1 MNAHSADGSVVI
13 VGAGIIGLACAHYL
27 AADGYK
33 VTVLDKGT
41 IAGACSHG
49 NCGHI
54 LPSHILPLNAPGA
67 IKTAIFSLFDKNAP
81 FRVKPQ
87 FNTPFWNWMF
97 QFARHCTHSKM
108 LAGARH
114 LQQILDSAFNEYEK
128 LISDKVID
136 CGWQKSGLLYV
147 FKSQAALDGFSKTDA
162 LLSDEFGLAAKR
174 LEAEEL
180 TVFDKALKPD
190 LSGGYLYENDA
201 LLRPEMLAK
210 SWSNY
215 LKTRGVVF
223 VENCNV
229 TGVEKSGK
237 NVAKLV
243 TSMGNV
249 DVDQLVVATGALT
262 GEFAKQLECVVP
274 VLAGKGYSITV
285 PRPDVCPRTAIVL
298 PEKNVAITPFADG
311 LRIGSMMEFVGFDD
325 SLPEYRMVQLRSSAK
340 NYLRAD
346 ISGEG
351 EQWFGW
357 RPMTWDTLPII
368 GRLQSYS
375 NVAVATGHGMM
386 GVMQAPATGRLIA
399 EIIGE
404 RTCHIPDAPYSL
416 ARF

>member
-67 IKTAIFSLFDKNAP
+67 LKTAILSLFDKSAP

-108 LAGARH
+108 LTGARH

-136 CGWQKSGLLYV
+136 CGWQKSGLLYI

-174 LEAEEL
+174 FEAEEL

-229 TGVEKSGK
+229 TGVERSGK

-243 TSMGNV
+243 TSLGSV

-262 GEFAKQLECVVP
+262 GEFAKQLECAVP

-285 PRPDVCPRTAIVL
+285 PRPDACPRTAIVL
-298 PEKNVAITPFADG
+298 PETNVAITPFADG
-311 LRIGSMMEFVGFDD
+311 LRIGSMMEFVGFDN
-325 SLPEYRMVQLRSSAK
+325 SLPEYRMAQLRSSAK

-346 ISGEG
+346 ISGQE

-368 GRLQSYS
+368 DRLSSYS